1 MSRIAVCEQ
10 FEPAIQTIEDYA
22 LEIQGY
28 VEEVFSNAEELVN
41 KTNYDIVYKTFFQLE
56 STYNDN
62 VLSQVKK
69 SIEEW
74 AESEASYYNLAKSV
88 GLGEEVLN
96 TAKNQQNKI
105 VEVITSMKNIENLN
119 SYKENA
125 DADFD
130 LENVKK
136 ELEDINEKAKK
147 INDIN
152 DDHTQKLKEYAEENE
167 MAKSLISVGI
177 VFGNTITEFII
188 ETTNLVNGILN
199 EQFDVI
205 TKNIEAA
212 SQNAIANSKAAVER
226 NKQYVEEVNKKTRDL
241 FD

>member
-1 MSRIAVCEQ
+1 MSRIAVGEQ

-56 STYNDN
+56 NAYNDN

-69 SIEEW
+69 NIEEW
-74 AESEASYYNLAKSV
+74 SESEASYYNLAKSV

-105 VEVITSMKNIENLN
+105 VEAITSMKNIENLD

-125 DADFD
+125 NADID
-130 LENVKK
+130 YDYVKK
-136 ELEDINEKAKK
+136 ELEAINEKAKR

-152 DDHTQKLKEYAEENE
+152 DDYAQKLKEHAEENE

-205 TKNIEAA
+205 TKNIEAS
-212 SQNAIANSKAAVER
+212 SQNAIANSKAIVER
-226 NKQYVEEVNKKTRDL
+226 NKQYLEELNKKTRDL

>member
-1 MSRIAVCEQ
+1 MSRIAVGEQ

-56 STYNDN
+56 NAYNDN

-69 SIEEW
+69 NIEEW
-74 AESEASYYNLAKSV
+74 SESEASYYNLAKSV

-105 VEVITSMKNIENLN
+105 VEAITSMKNIENLN

-147 INDIN
+147 N
-152 DDHTQKLKEYAEENE
+152 Q
-167 MAKSLISVGI
+167 
-177 VFGNTITEFII
+177 
-188 ETTNLVNGILN
+188 
-199 EQFDVI
+199 
-205 TKNIEAA
+205 
-212 SQNAIANSKAAVER
+212 
-226 NKQYVEEVNKKTRDL
+226 
-241 FD
+241 

>member
-1 MSRIAVCEQ
+1 M
-10 FEPAIQTIEDYA
+10 
-22 LEIQGY
+22 
-28 VEEVFSNAEELVN
+28 
-41 KTNYDIVYKTFFQLE
+41 
-56 STYNDN
+56 
-62 VLSQVKK
+62 KK
-69 SIEEW
+69 
-74 AESEASYYNLAKSV
+74 
-88 GLGEEVLN
+88 
-96 TAKNQQNKI
+96 Q
-105 VEVITSMKNIENLN
+105 
-119 SYKENA
+119 
-125 DADFD
+125 
-130 LENVKK
+130 
-136 ELEDINEKAKK
+136 KK

-212 SQNAIANSKAAVER
+212 SQNAIANSKAVVER